1 VNALISVEGLVES
14 PPVTLSL
21 HVPRLDLPLLEEVR
35 HPLGNVVIVDHVA
48 EVIKSQ
54 ILHLGMI
61 ALGEAKHLRCRQVF
75 VLAHVRS
82 GKGLETISHHVTI
95 KTH

>member
-1 VNALISVEGLVES
+1 MNALISVEGLVES

-21 HVPRLDLPLLEEVR
+21 HVPRLDLPLLEEVG

-48 EVIKSQ
+48 EVVKSQ

-61 ALGEAKHLRCRQVF
+61 ALGEAKHFRCCQVL
-75 VLAHVRS
+75 VLAHVS
-82 GKGLETISHHVTI
+82 GCEGLETISHHVTI